1 MPEESWRK
9 AKRPMQKIVE
19 KDEYGNW
26 TQRTGFA
33 LDGHPTYITKRSI
46 IYEGMESDW
55 ERLALQDKVKSVR
68 QYSYIAV
75 PMGVETV
82 LRGKKQG
89 HFFAYEFDAQ
99 GRIISDEAFT
109 EKGVSVKTAEG
120 RTSDTRRR
128 IDEVYRVPIR

>member
-1 MPEESWRK
+1 
-9 AKRPMQKIVE
+9 MQKIVE

-75 PMGVETV
+75 PMGVDIFLLMSLMLKAGLSV
-82 LRGKKQG
+82 MKLSRKK
-89 HFFAYEFDAQ
+89 AYL
-99 GRIISDEAFT
+99 
-109 EKGVSVKTAEG
+109 
-120 RTSDTRRR
+120 
-128 IDEVYRVPIR
+128 